1 MNKTIQTTCPYCG
14 VGCGINAKVDDA
26 HHRLK
31 ISGDTAH
38 PANFGR
44 LCSKG
49 SALGE
54 TVELKG
60 RLLQPKVYGRET
72 GWTEALDLVADSFIG
87 AIEKYGADAV
97 AIYGSGQLLTEDYY
111 VANKLMKGFI
121 GSGNMDTNSRLCM
134 SSSVAG
140 HKRAF
145 GSDTVPGCYEDFE
158 QAEMIILIGS
168 NAAWCHPVSFQR
180 IRAAKEANPAL
191 KIVVIDPRRTVSC
204 DIADLHL
211 PLASGSDAVLFNGL
225 LHFLSGQNALD
236 LAYIQAHTEGFTEA
250 LNAASVDIGTDCGHY
265 SPLPPGEGQG
275 EGILKNINPDRAIE
289 QIAALCRLNKD
300 DLQRFYGWFANHEK
314 VISLYSQGINQSSS
328 GTDKVNA
335 IINCHLATGRIG
347 KPGMGPFSLTGQP
360 NAMGGREVGGLSHQL
375 AAHMDFSS
383 ADDIDRV
390 ARFWGTQ
397 NIAKKP
403 GYTAVELFDAIYDG
417 KVKAVWIMGTN
428 PVVSLPNADKV
439 KRALQGCE
447 FVVVSDCIECTDTAA
462 LAHVLLPAQGWSEK
476 DGTVTNSERRISRQ
490 RALFQAAGSAKP
502 DWWIITQVARRMGFE
517 QAFHYQSP
525 VEIFREHAALSGFE
539 NNGLRD
545 FDISAFAD
553 ITPHGYAALQPTQ
566 WPVNQ
571 AYPQGRARLFDDGR
585 FFTESGKAQFIAITP
600 RSPVNP
606 PDQDYPLIL
615 NTGRLRDQ
623 WHTMTRTAIAA
634 KLNQHKSEPFVEL
647 HPVDA
652 DRYGLLNNS
661 LASIESHW
669 GTMLA
674 RVQITDSQLPG
685 NLFVPMHWTEQY
697 ASQGRMGALVNAVI
711 DPISKQPESKHTPV
725 RIKAYQ
731 PVWQGFI
738 LSRRELSINAPDY
751 WVKVKG
757 EQFYRYELAGL
768 SLPENWQ
775 EWAQTYL
782 CSNDGPMFQ
791 WQEYQDPGRG
801 NYRAACFAN
810 NRLESIVF
818 IAAGGTTALM
828 EDDCMDAG
836 GRAPTVGALGDAGAV
851 AEVEQRRERLPER
864 NWLTSLFAKP
874 ELEKAERIAL
884 LTGSPPIGVAD
895 VGTIVCA
902 CFNVGELTIRA
913 AIREKGLKTHQEV
926 GHCLK
931 AGTNCG
937 SCIPEIKALL

>member
-1 MNKTIQTTCPYCG
+1 MNKPIQTTCPYCG
-14 VGCGINAKVDDA
+14 VGCGISAKVDAA

-31 ISGDTAH
+31 ISGDATH

-60 RLLQPKVYGRET
+60 RLLQPKVYGRDT
-72 GWTEALDLVADSFIG
+72 SWTEALDLVADSFFSVID
-87 AIEKYGADAV
+87 KYGADAV

-158 QAEMIILIGS
+158 QAEMIVLIGS

-211 PLASGSDAVLFNGL
+211 PLASGSDAALFNGL
-225 LHFLSGQNALD
+225 LHFLSEQNSLD
-236 LAYIQAHTEGFTEA
+236 SAYIKAHTEGFEPA
-250 LNAASVDIGTDCGHY
+250 LAAAGIG
-265 SPLPPGEGQG
+265 
-275 EGILKNINPDRAIE
+275 IE
-289 QIAALCRLNKD
+289 QVADTCKLDKD
-300 DLQRFYGWFANHEK
+300 DLHRFYGWFAGHKK

-335 IINCHLATGRIG
+335 IINCHLATGSIG
-347 KPGMGPFSLTGQP
+347 KPGCGPFSLTGQP

-375 AAHMDFSS
+375 AAHMDFSN
-383 ADDIDRV
+383 ANDIDRV
-390 ARFWGTQ
+390 ARFWNTQ
-397 NIAKKP
+397 NIAKNP
-403 GYTAVELFDAIYDG
+403 GYPAVELFDAIYDG

-428 PVVSLPNADKV
+428 PVVSLPDADKV
-439 KRALQGCE
+439 KLALQGCE
-447 FVVVSDCIECTDTAA
+447 FVVVSDCIADTDTTA

-490 RALFQAAGSAKP
+490 RALFKPAGSAKP

-539 NNGLRD
+539 NNGARD

-553 ITPHGYAALQPTQ
+553 ITQQDYDQLQPTQ

-571 AYPQGRARLFDDGR
+571 TYPQGRARLFDDGR

-600 RSPVNP
+600 RTPVNL

-634 KLNQHKSEPFVEL
+634 QLNQHKPEPFVEV

-652 DRYGLLNNS
+652 ERYGLIANS
-661 LASIESHW
+661 LATIESFW

-674 RVQITDSQLPG
+674 RVQITESQLPG
-685 NLFVPMHWTEQY
+685 SLFVPMHWTEQY
-697 ASQGRMGALVNAVI
+697 ASRGRMGALVNAVV
-711 DPISKQPESKHTPV
+711 DPISKQPESKHTPA

-731 PVWQGFI
+731 SAWQGFI
-738 LSRRELSINAPDY
+738 LSRRELNISAPDY
-751 WVKVKG
+751 WVKSKG
-757 EQFYRYELAGL
+757 EKFYRYELAGL
-768 SLPENWQ
+768 TLPENWQ
-775 EWAQTYL
+775 DWTKNIL
-782 CSNDGPMFQ
+782 CDNDGATPQ
-791 WQEYQDPGRG
+791 WQEYQDSGRG
-801 NYRAACFAN
+801 NYRAALFVN
-810 NRLESIVF
+810 NQLESVIF
-818 IAAGGTTALM
+818 ITSGSA
-828 EDDCMDAG
+828 
-836 GRAPTVGALGDAGAV
+836 
-851 AEVEQRRERLPER
+851 LPER
-864 NWLTSLFAKP
+864 NWLTGLFAKS
-874 ELEKAERIAL
+874 ELEKSERMAL
-884 LTGSPPIGVAD
+884 LTGRPPVGVAD

-902 CFNVGELTIRA
+902 CFNVGEKTILA
-913 AIREKGLKTHQEV
+913 AIKEKGLKTHQEV
-926 GHCLK
+926 GRCLK

-937 SCIPEIKALL
+937 SCVPEIKALL

>member
-1 MNKTIQTTCPYCG
+1 MNTTIQTTCPYCG
-14 VGCGINAKVDDA
+14 VGCGISAKVDEA
-26 HHRLK
+26 QHRLK
-31 ISGDTAH
+31 ISGDTTH

-54 TVELKG
+54 TVEVKG

-72 GWTEALDLVADSFIG
+72 SWTEALDLVADSFIST
-87 AIEKYGADAV
+87 IEKYGPNAV

-158 QAEMIILIGS
+158 QAEMIVLIGS
-168 NAAWCHPVSFQR
+168 NTAWCHPVSFQR

-225 LHFLSGQNALD
+225 LHFLSEQNALD
-236 LAYIQAHTEGFTEA
+236 SAYIKAHTEGFELA
-250 LNAASVDIGTDCGHY
+250 LAAAGIDTDLVADI
-265 SPLPPGEGQG
+265 
-275 EGILKNINPDRAIE
+275 
-289 QIAALCRLNKD
+289 CRLDKD
-300 DLQRFYGWFANHEK
+300 DLLRFYEWFAGHQK
-314 VISLYSQGINQSSS
+314 VVSLYSQGINQSSS

-335 IINCHLATGRIG
+335 IINCHLATGSIG

-375 AAHMDFSS
+375 AAHMDFSN
-383 ADDIDRV
+383 ADDIERV
-390 ARFWGTQ
+390 ARFWNSQ

-403 GYTAVELFDAIYDG
+403 GYPAVELFDAIYDR

-428 PVVSLPNADKV
+428 PVVSLPDADKV

-447 FVVVSDCIECTDTAA
+447 FVVVSDCIADTDTTA

-490 RALFQAAGSAKP
+490 RALFKPAGSAKP
-502 DWWIITQVARRMGFE
+502 DWWIITQVARRMDFE

-525 VEIFREHAALSGFE
+525 AEIFREYAALSGFE
-539 NNGLRD
+539 NNGSRD

-553 ITPHGYAALQPTQ
+553 ITQQDYDHLQPTQ

-571 AYPQGRARLFDDGR
+571 AYPQGRARLFDDGQ
-585 FFTESGKAQFIAITP
+585 FFTESGKAQFIAVKP
-600 RSPVNP
+600 RPPVNL
-606 PDQDYPLIL
+606 PDRNYPLIL

-634 KLNQHKSEPFVEL
+634 QLNQHKPEPFVEV

-652 DRYGLLNNS
+652 ACYGLVANT
-661 LASIESHW
+661 LATIESFW
-669 GTMLA
+669 GSMIA
-674 RVQITDSQLPG
+674 RVQITDSQVQG
-685 NLFVPMHWTEQY
+685 SLFVPMHWTEQY
-697 ASQGRMGALVNAVI
+697 AARGRMGALVNAVV
-711 DPISKQPESKHTPV
+711 DPISKQPESKHTPA
-725 RIKAYQ
+725 RIKTYQ
-731 PVWQGFI
+731 SAWQGFI
-738 LSRRELSINAPDY
+738 LSRRELNISAPDY
-751 WVKVKG
+751 WVKIKG
-757 EQFYRYELAGL
+757 EQFYRYEMAGL
-768 SLPENWQ
+768 TLPENWQ
-775 EWAQTYL
+775 DWAKNIL
-782 CSNDGPMFQ
+782 CDNNGATPQ
-791 WQEYQDPGRG
+791 WQEYQDPGLG
-801 NYRAACFAN
+801 NYRAARIVN
-810 NRLESIVF
+810 NQLESVVF
-818 IAAGGTTALM
+818 IAA
-828 EDDCMDAG
+828 ES
-836 GRAPTVGALGDAGAV
+836 V
-851 AEVEQRRERLPER
+851 LPER
-864 NWLTSLFAKP
+864 NWLSGLFAKP
-874 ELEKAERIAL
+874 ELNKAERMAV
-884 LTGSPPIGVAD
+884 LTGKPPVGVAD

-902 CFNVGELTIRA
+902 CFNVGEKTIQA
-913 AIREKGLKTHQEV
+913 AIKEKGLKTHQEV
-926 GHCLK
+926 GRCLK

-937 SCIPEIKALL
+937 SCVPEIKALL

>member
-1 MNKTIQTTCPYCG
+1 MNKPIQTTCPYCG
-14 VGCGINAKVDDA
+14 VGCGISAKVDAA

-31 ISGDTAH
+31 ISGDTTH

-49 SALGE
+49 SALGD
-54 TVELKG
+54 TIELKG

-72 GWTEALDLVADSFIG
+72 TWTQALDLVADSFIG
-87 AIEKYGADAV
+87 IIEKHGPDAV

-111 VANKLMKGFI
+111 VANKLMKGYI

-158 QAEMIILIGS
+158 QAEMIVLIGS

-191 KIVVIDPRRTVSC
+191 KVVVIDPRRTASC
-204 DIADLHL
+204 DIADVHL
-211 PLASGSDAVLFNGL
+211 ALASGSDASLFNGL
-225 LHFLSGQNALD
+225 LQFLNEHNATD
-236 LAYIQAHTEGFTEA
+236 SAYIEAHTEGFAEA
-250 LNAASVDIGTDCGHY
+250 LNAAGITIDQVAHRCGL
-265 SPLPPGEGQG
+265 S
-275 EGILKNINPDRAIE
+275 
-289 QIAALCRLNKD
+289 KD
-300 DLQRFYGWFANHEK
+300 DVHRFYQWFSDHEK

-375 AAHMDFSS
+375 AAHMDFSN

-390 ARFWGTQ
+390 ARFWNTK
-397 NIAKKP
+397 NIAQKP
-403 GYTAVELFDAIYDG
+403 GYPAVDLFDAIDDG

-447 FVVVSDCIECTDTAA
+447 FVVMSDCIADTDTTAW
-462 LAHVLLPAQGWSEK
+462 AHVLLPAQGWSEK

-490 RALFQAAGSAKP
+490 RALFKAAGSAKP

-517 QAFHYQSP
+517 QAFHYRSP

-539 NNGLRD
+539 NNGSRD

-553 ITPHGYAALQPTQ
+553 ISPRDYDRLQPTQ
-566 WPVNQ
+566 WPVNR
-571 AYPQGRARLFDDGR
+571 AYPQGRARLFEDGR
-585 FFTESGKAQFIAITP
+585 FFTASGKAKFIAVTP
-600 RSPVNP
+600 RPPVNS
-606 PDQDYPLIL
+606 PDHAYPLIL

-634 KLNQHKSEPFVEL
+634 KLNQHKAEPFVEI
-647 HPVDA
+647 HPADA
-652 DRYGLLNNS
+652 QHYGLLANT
-661 LASIESHW
+661 LASLESAW
-669 GTMLA
+669 GSMIA
-674 RVQITDSQLPG
+674 RVQITDGQLQG

-697 ASQGRMGALVNAVI
+697 AGRGRMGALVNAVT
-711 DPISKQPESKHTPV
+711 DPISNQPESKHTPV

-738 LSRRELSINAPDY
+738 LSRRELAIHEPDY
-751 WVKVKG
+751 WVKIKG

-768 SLPENWQ
+768 SLPENWP
-775 EWAQTYL
+775 EWTQKNLSDNEGATA
-782 CSNDGPMFQ
+782 Q
-791 WQEYQDPGRG
+791 WQEYQDSARG
-801 NYRAACFAN
+801 NYRAARLLN
-810 NRLESIVF
+810 NRLESVVF
-818 IAAGGTTALM
+818 IAAESALP
-828 EDDCMDAG
+828 D
-836 GRAPTVGALGDAGAV
+836 
-851 AEVEQRRERLPER
+851 R
-864 NWLTSLFAKP
+864 NWLTGLFAKT
-874 ELEKAERIAL
+874 ELEKAERMAL
-884 LTGSPPIGVAD
+884 LTGTPPLGVAD

-902 CFNVGELTIRA
+902 CFNVGELTIQS
-913 AIREKGLKTHQEV
+913 AIKEKGLKTHQDV
-926 GHCLK
+926 GRCLK

>member
-1 MNKTIQTTCPYCG
+1 MNKIIQTTCPYCG
-14 VGCGINAKVDDA
+14 VGCGIGAKVDEA
-26 HHRLK
+26 QHRLK
-31 ISGDTAH
+31 ISGDVTH
-38 PANFGR
+38 PANLGR

-72 GWTEALDLVADSFIG
+72 GWAEALDLIADSFVNV
-87 AIEKYGADAV
+87 IEKYGADAV

-158 QAEMIILIGS
+158 HAEMVVLIGS

-211 PLASGSDAVLFNGL
+211 APASGSDAVLFNGL
-225 LHFLSGQNALD
+225 LQFLSQQNALD
-236 LAYIQAHTEGFTEA
+236 SAYIEAHTEGFAEA
-250 LNAASVDIGTDCGHY
+250 LAIADVG
-265 SPLPPGEGQG
+265 
-275 EGILKNINPDRAIE
+275 IE
-289 QIAALCRLNKD
+289 QIAETCRLNKD
-300 DLQRFYGWFANHEK
+300 DLLRFYQWFVSHEK
-314 VISLYSQGINQSSS
+314 VVSLYSQGINQSSS

-383 ADDIDRV
+383 ADDIERV
-390 ARFWGTQ
+390 ARFWRTE

-403 GYTAVELFDAIYDG
+403 GYPAVELFDAIYDG

-439 KRALQGCE
+439 KRAMQGCD
-447 FVVVSDCIECTDTAA
+447 FVVVSDCIEDTDTAA
-462 LAHVLLPAQGWSEK
+462 FAHVLLPAQGWSEK

-490 RALFQAAGSAKP
+490 RALFKPAGSAKP

-539 NNGLRD
+539 NDGSRD

-553 ITPHGYAALQPTQ
+553 ITQLDYDCLQPTQ
-566 WPVNQ
+566 WPVNR
-571 AYPQGRARLFDDGR
+571 AYPQGRARLFGDGQ
-585 FFTESGKAQFIAITP
+585 FFTESGKAKFVAVTP
-600 RSPVNP
+600 RPPVNL
-606 PDQDYPLIL
+606 PDRDYPLIL

-634 KLNQHKSEPFVEL
+634 KLNQHKPEPFVEV
-647 HPVDA
+647 HPLDA
-652 DRYGLLNNS
+652 QSYGLVANS
-661 LASIESHW
+661 LAIVASRW
-669 GTMLA
+669 GSMLA
-674 RVQITDSQLPG
+674 RVQVTDSQMPG
-685 NLFVPMHWTEQY
+685 CLFVPMHWTEQY
-697 ASQGRMGALVNAVI
+697 AGRGRMGALVNAVV
-711 DPISKQPESKHTPV
+711 DPISNQPESKHTPV
-725 RIKAYQ
+725 RIEAYQ

-738 LSRRELSINAPDY
+738 LSRRELNINEPDY

-757 EQFYRYELAGL
+757 EQYYRYELAGL
-768 SLPENWQ
+768 TLPENWRQ
-775 EWAQTYL
+775 WAKTKL
-782 CSNDGPMFQ
+782 CDNDGETPQ
-791 WQEYQDPGRG
+791 WQEYQDPGLG
-801 NYRAACFAN
+801 NYRAARIVN
-810 NRLESIVF
+810 NRLESVVF
-818 IAAGGTTALM
+818 IAAESA
-828 EDDCMDAG
+828 
-836 GRAPTVGALGDAGAV
+836 
-851 AEVEQRRERLPER
+851 LPER
-864 NWLTSLFAKP
+864 NWLAGLFANT
-874 ELEKAERIAL
+874 ELAKAERMAL
-884 LTGSPPIGVAD
+884 LTGRPPSGVAD
-895 VGTIVCA
+895 AGTIVCA

-926 GHCLK
+926 GRCLK

-937 SCIPEIKALL
+937 SCVPEIKALL